1 MLCYA
6 DGETRYVSFDEIDR
20 APEERARGI
29 TINACHV
36 EYTTDMCH
44 YAHTDCP
51 GKDAENGQ
59 CVSVGYSILSKCV
72 CISSVEMGHGW

>member
-1 MLCYA
+1 MLHYVMLCYA

-36 EYTTDMCH
+36 EYTTATRH

-51 GKDAENGQ
+51 GKSAKKVFFTETN
-59 CVSVGYSILSKCV
+59 
-72 CISSVEMGHGW
+72 